1 MMGRTTWPEV
11 TALLAVMVPL
21 GACDENST
29 TAPGEPP
36 ERVPVEE
43 VPEAVVLGETDLVLL
58 DEAFRYNIERL
69 QRRIQELYLA
79 AYPSSDFPAHP
90 ETEDDFPTRQT
101 HELTNWSNFAIC
113 ADCEL
118 QLTEVVRFGE
128 ADGHGVI
135 DGIAPRV
142 SWNEKP
148 GYVVVG
154 STFLQL
160 FDDDGRFVRRIGR
173 EGDGPGEFGRVID
186 AHVVDGRLV
195 ALDQARRAWS
205 IFNLA
210 GEFIEAR
217 PYGYRAG
224 PFTPVGGSH
233 VVVVAMDPSPEAAG
247 LPFHLAHIDSG
258 VPSRHFGSGQGRDR
272 NRENGPYS
280 DNLTGSVA
288 SRPGTV
294 WWGSAGSPRVEE
306 WSTKDELLRV
316 VDGELPWFPEVTES
330 IDPTTDPP
338 STLLMSIALDG
349 REYLWMTVRT
359 ADPGWR
365 EVELER
371 TPEGYRVPP
380 ERRGD
385 YMDTRLDIFDL
396 EERRHLGRYVWDSP
410 YARLID
416 LGGEPAVSIVEY
428 DEEMVPQVVVYRVG
442 GSRTRQPIVGL
453 RCHQINVECGTTNG
467 TAWLFSEK
475 AS

>member
-1 MMGRTTWPEV
+1 MMGTRKWPSA
-11 TALLAVMVPL
+11 TALLAAIVPL
-21 GACDENST
+21 GGCDETST
-29 TAPGEPP
+29 TAPAEPP

-306 WSTKDELLRV
+306 WSVDDELLRV

>member
-306 WSTKDELLRV
+306 WSVDDELLRV

>member
-1 MMGRTTWPEV
+1 MSGGARWSRLIP
-11 TALLAVMVPL
+11 LLVAMSPA
-21 GACDENST
+21 ACDENAT
-29 TAPGEPP
+29 TAPEDPSAE
-36 ERVPVEE
+36 ERVVEE
-43 VPEAVVLGETDLVLL
+43 TEPSPVLDPADLPIV
-58 DEAFRYNIERL
+58 
-69 QRRIQELYLA
+69 YLVTSDGSRSFVYWQGS
-79 AYPSSDFPAHP
+79 AYPFDAFDAMLADGFDPDPDARDGLDAWNRAF
-90 ETEDDFPTRQT
+90 TFPT
-101 HELTNWSNFAIC
+101 HEVTNWSDFDIC
-113 ADCEL
+113 TDCEL
-118 QLTEVVRFGE
+118 ELTELVRFGE
-128 ADGHGVI
+128 PEGAGSI
-135 DGIAPRV
+135 ESAAPTV
-142 SWNEKP
+142 SWNEQP

-154 STFLQL
+154 STSLQV

-173 EGDGPGEFGRVID
+173 EGDGPGAFSRVID

-195 ALDQARRAWS
+195 ALDQARRAWL

-217 PYGYRAG
+217 PYGYRTG
-224 PFTPVGGSH
+224 PFVPVGGSR
-233 VVVVAMDPSPEAAG
+233 VVVVSMDPSPEATG
-247 LPFHLAHIDSG
+247 LSFHLADIDTG
-258 VPSRHFGSGQGRDR
+258 VPSLHFGPGQERDR

-280 DNLTGSVA
+280 DNVTGSVA

-306 WSTKDELLRV
+306 WSTEDELLRV

-338 STLLMSIALDG
+338 STLLRSIALDG

-359 ADPGWR
+359 ADPRWR

-371 TPEGYRVPP
+371 TPEGYLVPP

-385 YMDTRLDIFDL
+385 YLDTRLDIFDL
-396 EERRHLGRYVWDSP
+396 EERRHIGRYVWDSP

-442 GSRTRQPIVGL
+442 W
-453 RCHQINVECGTTNG
+453 E
-467 TAWLFSEK
+467 
-475 AS
+475 

>member
-1 MMGRTTWPEV
+1 MSGGARWSR
-11 TALLAVMVPL
+11 LVPL
-21 GACDENST
+21 LVAMAPAACDDNAT
-29 TAPGEPP
+29 TAPEDPSA
-36 ERVPVEE
+36 EEMVVEE
-43 VPEAVVLGETDLVLL
+43 VESSPFLDPADLPTIYFVPSVSGDVFVYRQGSVYTLESFVAMLAGDFDL
-58 DEAFRYNIERL
+58 DPDARDGLDAWTRTF
-69 QRRIQELYLA
+69 
-79 AYPSSDFPAHP
+79 
-90 ETEDDFPTRQT
+90 TFPTS
-101 HELTNWSNFAIC
+101 EVTNWSDFDTC
-113 ADCEL
+113 TDCEL
-118 QLTEVVRFGE
+118 ELTELVRFGE
-128 ADGHGVI
+128 PEGAGSI
-135 DGIAPRV
+135 ESAAPTV
-142 SWNEKP
+142 SWNEQL
-148 GYVVVG
+148 GYLVTGV
-154 STFLQL
+154 TFLQV

-224 PFTPVGGSH
+224 SFTPVGGSH

-306 WSTKDELLRV
+306 WSVDDELLRV

-349 REYLWMTVRT
+349 REHLWMTVRT

-371 TPEGYRVPP
+371 SPEGYRVPL
-380 ERRGD
+380 ERRRD

-396 EERRHLGRYVWDSP
+396 EERRHLGQYVWDSP

-428 DEEMVPQVVVYRVG
+428 TREGVPEVVVYEMVR
-442 GSRTRQPIVGL
+442 R
-453 RCHQINVECGTTNG
+453 
-467 TAWLFSEK
+467 
-475 AS
+475 